1 MTPQQIALLV
11 LGILLVIFIVI
22 LIVVSAKLR
31 AVRKREES
39 EEQRADKVK
48 IVKGVR
54 YSTDDVIEDADGMNV
69 THLPGDFL
77 LSRGE
82 VYRAEP
88 GRKTASRRIHRAVR
102 RGRRGVQNPHKR
114 AGQELFARGQ
124 NRHRRRG
131 RNLRRIRVGHFALTP
146 PGHPF
151 RARPTKNNEENLL

>member
-82 VYRAEP
+82 VYRAERGGKLLP
-88 GRKTASRRIHRAVR
+88 GVYTALSAEGGGEFKIRISGLVKNFSHGDKIVIGDGDEISAVSAS
-102 RGRRGVQNPHKR
+102 VI
-114 AGQELFARGQ
+114 
-124 NRHRRRG
+124 
-131 RNLRRIRVGHFALTP
+131 LR
-146 PGHPF
+146 
-151 RARPTKNNEENLL
+151 